1 MNYFS
6 PALPLLPSC
15 PHPGLVGNVSIVILD
30 VFVAFKNRDT
40 DEKTEFKYKI
50 ALGNDLLSASW
61 LELRKTIRDIKGV
74 KKEVH
79 ELKEKYKLIKL
90 VPE

>member
-6 PALPLLPSC
+6 PALPLFPDC
-15 PHPGLVGNVSIVILD
+15 PPLGPLGGPPIVILD
-30 VFVAFKNRDT
+30 VFVAFENRET

-74 KKEVH
+74 RKEIH
-79 ELKEKYKLIKL
+79 ELKEEYKLIKL